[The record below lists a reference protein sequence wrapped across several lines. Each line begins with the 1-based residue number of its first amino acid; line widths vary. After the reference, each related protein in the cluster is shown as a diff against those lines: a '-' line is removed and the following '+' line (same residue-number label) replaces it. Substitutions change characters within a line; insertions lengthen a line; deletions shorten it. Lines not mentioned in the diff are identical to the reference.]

1 MDKGSRCRQAA
12 SFCVIHR
19 QRCGAVC
26 VTRTEVNVRFTSKP
40 TQLLRGN
47 EMTRGQ

>member
-1 MDKGSRCRQAA
+1 VAEHVAPLQAGREA
-12 SFCVIHR
+12 HR

-47 EMTRGQ
+47 EMTR